1 MFLAIIRVS
10 VRMIKGMV
18 HGVLMEVNWLHIVL
32 VIKSVI
38 KHVMVLMFIVIT
50 LLMLIAN
57 LSIMMQ
63 L

>member
-1 MFLAIIRVS
+1 MFLTIIRVS

-18 HGVLMEVNWLHIVL
+18 HGVFMEVNWLHIVL